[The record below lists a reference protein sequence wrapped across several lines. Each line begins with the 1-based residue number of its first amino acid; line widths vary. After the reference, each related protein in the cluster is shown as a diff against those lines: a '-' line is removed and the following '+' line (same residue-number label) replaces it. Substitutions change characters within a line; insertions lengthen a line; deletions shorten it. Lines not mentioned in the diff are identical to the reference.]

1 MTSRSGVR
9 FTLGLIAS
17 SVCVSGLA
25 HATPAVWVS
34 SEKDNTIAVVDL
46 ASMKVQSTLP
56 TCKRPRHMQVMPG
69 GKQMAVVCSDSG
81 QADMIDLATQKST
94 GRVALGEDP
103 EILDVSPDGKT
114 FYVSAEDDAELN
126 FVNSATGKILRG
138 VKVGKE
144 PEGVKATPDG
154 KTVYVTSE
162 VASLVHVID
171 VASGK
176 VTKNIK
182 VGKRPRRFALSPDG
196 KELWVTNELGAS
208 ASVIDTRTHTVSA
221 TLNFE
226 VKGARKEDITPVGIT
241 FTADGKRAF
250 IGLGRSNHVAF
261 VDVAGR
267 KVTDLVLAGKRAW
280 SVALNKAETQLVVV
294 NGLSDDITL
303 IDVASAKAIKSV
315 AVGRVPHTAVVVE

>member
-1 MTSRSGVR
+1 MTRT
-9 FTLGLIAS
+9 FNLALMTTL
-17 SVCVSGLA
+17 LA
-25 HATPAVWVS
+25 LAGSAAAAPTAWIS
-34 SEKDNTIAVVDL
+34 SEKDSTLTLVDL
-46 ASMKVQSTLP
+46 SSLKVSGSVP
-56 TCKRPRHMQVMPG
+56 TCKRPRHMQMMPG
-69 GKQMAVVCSDSG
+69 GKQLVVVCSDSG
-81 QADMIDLATQKST
+81 QADLIDVATQKSV
-94 GRVALGEDP
+94 GRVSLGEDP

-114 FYVSAEDDAELN
+114 FYVSAEDDATLN
-126 FVNSATGKILRG
+126 FVSSGAGKILRE

-196 KELWVTNELGAS
+196 NELWVTNELGAS
-208 ASVIDTRTHTVSA
+208 VSVIDTRSGSVSA

-226 VKGARKEDITPVGIT
+226 VKGVRKEDITPVGIT

-250 IGLGRSNHVAF
+250 VGLGRSNHVAF
-261 VDVAGR
+261 IDVPSR
-267 KVTDLVLAGKRAW
+267 KVTALVLAGKRAW

-294 NGLSDDITL
+294 NGLSDDITV
-303 IDVASAKAIKSV
+303 IDVAGAKALKSI